1 MSIDLDPL
9 FQPFELSPGL
19 HLANRIVLAPC
30 TRNRMDG
37 DKGPT
42 PGAATH
48 YASRADA
55 GLLITEATLISP
67 GIQGYIDTPGCYSA
81 EHVAAWERVTS
92 AVHQAGGLVFLQLW
106 HPGRMAHS
114 HFAGRPPQAPSA
126 VLDEAKR
133 RQVGNLTLFNECPE
147 AMDEAGIEA
156 ALEAYAQS
164 TRLAMQAGFDGVE
177 IHAANGYLP
186 EQFWRQ
192 HTNRRDDDWGGDA
205 ERRAR
210 FTIEATR
217 RVVDA
222 AGPGR
227 VGLRLS
233 PAAYFSE
240 IRRTEGDE
248 DSLRIILDRV
258 AEMALAYVHT
268 GIVDD
273 KVYDYLGATSTDW
286 LRQHWSG
293 TLIGNGAYTPAAAAE
308 SIRSGACDL
317 MAFGRLF
324 LANPDL
330 VARLKSGAEL
340 KDYSR
345 AVLDFFE

>member
-1 MSIDLDPL
+1 MSIDLAPL
-9 FQPFELSPGL
+9 FEPFELSREL

-30 TRNRMDG
+30 TRNRMDA

-42 PGAATH
+42 PGAAAH

-55 GLLITEATLISP
+55 GLLITEATLISD
-67 GIQGYIDTPGCYSA
+67 GIQGYLDTPGCYSA
-81 EHVAAWERVTS
+81 EHVVGWERVTR
-92 AVHQAGGLVFLQLW
+92 AVHEAGGRIFLQLW
-106 HPGRMAHS
+106 HLGRMSHS

-133 RQVGNLTLFNECPE
+133 RQVGDLTLYNERPE
-147 AMDEAGIEA
+147 AMEEDGIEA
-156 ALEAYAQS
+156 ALQAYAHS
-164 TRLAMQAGFDGVE
+164 AGLAMEAGFDGVE

-217 RVVDA
+217 RVVAA

-248 DSLRIILDRV
+248 DSLRIILDQV

-268 GIVDD
+268 GIVED
-273 KVYDYLGATSTDW
+273 KVYDYLNGTSTEW
-286 LRQHWSG
+286 LRRHWSG
-293 TLIGNGAYTPAAAAE
+293 VLIGNGSYSPAAAAE
-308 SIRSGACDL
+308 CIQNKGCDL
-317 MAFGRLF
+317 MAFGKLF

-340 KDYSR
+340 AEYSR
-345 AVLDFFE
+345 AVLDLFE

>member
-1 MSIDLDPL
+1 MSIDLAPL

-19 HLANRIVLAPC
+19 HLPNRIVLAPC

-42 PGAATH
+42 AGAAAH

-55 GLLITEATLISP
+55 GLLIAEATLISE

-81 EHVAAWERVTS
+81 AHVVAWERVTS
-92 AVHQAGGLVFLQLW
+92 AVHLAGGRIFLQLW
-106 HPGRMAHS
+106 HPGRMSHS

-156 ALEAYAQS
+156 ALQAYAQS
-164 TRLAMQAGFDGVE
+164 TRLALQAGFDGVE

-192 HTNRRDDDWGGDA
+192 HTNLRDDDWGGDA
-205 ERRAR
+205 ARRAR

-217 RVVDA
+217 RVVA
-222 AGPGR
+222 EAGPGR

-240 IRRTEGDE
+240 IRRTDGDE
-248 DSLRIILDRV
+248 DALQIVLEHV
-258 AEMALAYVHT
+258 AEMAIAYVHT

-273 KVYDYLGATSTDW
+273 KTYPYLGGTSTEW
-286 LRQHWSG
+286 LRRHWPG
-293 TLIGNGAYTPAAAAE
+293 TLIGNGAYTPQTAAD
-308 SIRSGACDL
+308 SIRDNRCDL

-330 VARLKSGAEL
+330 VARLKSGTQLAE
-340 KDYSR
+340 YSR
-345 AVLDFFE
+345 AVLDGFE